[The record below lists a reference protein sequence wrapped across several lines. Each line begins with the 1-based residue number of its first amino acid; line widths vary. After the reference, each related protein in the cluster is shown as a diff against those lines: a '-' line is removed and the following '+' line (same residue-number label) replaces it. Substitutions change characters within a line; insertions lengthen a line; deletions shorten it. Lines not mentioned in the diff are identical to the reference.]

1 MPRPTSL
8 LYLSPERVLYRGP
21 LGQPSVR
28 TLGAAACY
36 VSLQGT
42 LSLTGSDGQ
51 AWHQARALCVPAGVP
66 HQVAA
71 EHGHVVCYLVE
82 PGFSD
87 TSCIGAGGLVAAQGD
102 GKGWD
107 RIAGLSMIDLRS
119 WRDAGRQADAELDR
133 LIFGQALPAM
143 APDPRIADV
152 VRRIRTDPALSWLA
166 ADAAVHCGLSNSRFM
181 HVFRA
186 EVGIGWRA
194 FRAWK
199 RARALLDRV
208 QTHESL
214 TQLAL
219 SLGYPDGTHFSHA
232 IRQITGLRPSDIISG
247 SRNLSVWN
255 ESGVSRDAAS

>member
-36 VSLQGT
+36 VSLRGT
-42 LSLTGSDGQ
+42 LSLTGADG
-51 AWHQARALCVPAGVP
+51 RAEHRDRTLCVPAGEP
-66 HQVAA
+66 HQVAVD
-71 EHGHVVCYLVE
+71 HGPVVCYLVE
-82 PGFSD
+82 PGFAN
-87 TSCIGAGGLVAAQGD
+87 TCGIGAGGAVVTQGG
-102 GKGWD
+102 GKD
-107 RIAGLSMIDLRS
+107 RDRLAKLSTLDLRS
-119 WRDAGRQADAELDR
+119 WRDAVRPADEELDR
-133 LIFGQALPAM
+133 LVFGQALPAR

-152 VRRIRTDPALSWLA
+152 VRRIQTDPALPWLA
-166 ADAAVHCGLSNSRFM
+166 ADAAEHCGLSTSRFM
-181 HVFRA
+181 HLFKA

-199 RARALLDRV
+199 RARGLLGCV
-208 QTHESL
+208 HGGENL

-247 SRNLSVWN
+247 SRHLSVWN
-255 ESGVSRDAAS
+255 ESGVSPA